1 MTELWT
7 AAEAA
12 NYWGVSTTRARSIL
26 RSRGIRSGYSADQ
39 VRQVQFRQGKRID
52 IDAVRANI
60 RREFDLRISL
70 PRRGSSDVEFAE
82 WYTALRRLLD
92 SSPNEPALLGPVSRF
107 EITSPAT
114 ALFGPQGSGKSEL
127 IRGLDFTEYSRV
139 EVVTAD
145 EREWP
150 PLLSELHPRAR
161 AHHPDDLDL
170 NLLAPQSGERVA
182 LVLDNW
188 GSDIDTKRAL
198 LARVR
203 GLIAAHPG
211 RLFML
216 AVMDVVDFTDASDPL
231 LAMFGTRVFFPGRE
245 GSTWPFGRTCKCIE
259 LLGGDRYAEEWVA
272 CAVRSGGRLRRSRED
287 EIIQWFSPASDE
299 RAYLARRNP
308 LLNVPPLGAVEGTEL
323 RYDSHEIGPIR
334 NAIVSHVDVGDPS
347 ATVLTEL
354 DLTRRAAVEQRAGCE
369 SGSRNK

>member
-26 RSRGIRSGYSADQ
+26 RSRGIRSGYPADE
-39 VRQVQFRQGKRID
+39 VREVQFRQGKRID
-52 IDAVRANI
+52 VDAVRASI
-60 RREFDLRISL
+60 RREFDLRISP
-70 PRRGSSDVEFAE
+70 PRRGSSGSEFTE

-92 SSPNEPALLGPVSRF
+92 PSPNEPALLGPVSRF
-107 EITSPAT
+107 EITTPAT
-114 ALFGPQGSGKSEL
+114 ALFGPQGSGKSVL

-139 EVVTAD
+139 EVVTAS

-170 NLLAPQSGERVA
+170 NLLAPEAGERVV

-188 GSDIDTKRAL
+188 GSDTAAMRAL
-198 LARVR
+198 LTRLR
-203 GLIAAHPG
+203 GLIAAHPE

-216 AVMDVVDFTDASDPL
+216 ATMDVEDFTDASDPL
-231 LAMFGTRVFFPGRE
+231 LAMFGTRIFFPGRE
-245 GSTWPFGRTCKCIE
+245 GSTWPFDRTCKCIE

-287 EIIQWFSPASDE
+287 EIVQWFSPASDE

-308 LLNVPPLGAVEGTEL
+308 LLNVPPLGTVEGTEL
-323 RYDSHEIGPIR
+323 LHGSYEVGPIR
-334 NAIVSHVDVGDPS
+334 NAIVSHVDVRDPS

-354 DLTRRAAVEQRAGCE
+354 DLTRRTVVDQRVGA
-369 SGSRNK
+369 SLTP